1 MKNQVILIGYAGSD
15 PEVRAFPSGDLVATV
30 SVATSEKWRDR
41 ESGELKEH
49 TEWHRVVFK
58 DRGRLKL
65 GERAQ
70 MFIRKGAK
78 VYVQGPQRNRDWEA
92 DGIKHRTTEVEAQE
106 FLLLDS
112 MDARSNS
119 TAKPAPEPAKASTNG
134 KAVPRAPAYEP
145 LPEFDDL
152 PF

>member
-41 ESGELKEH
+41 QSGELKEH

-70 MFIRKGAK
+70 MFIHKGAK
-78 VYVQGPQRNRDWEA
+78 VYVQGPQRTRDWES
-92 DGIKHRTTEVEAQE
+92 DGVKHRTTEVEAQE

-112 MDARSNS
+112 MDSRADSP
-119 TAKPAPEPAKASTNG
+119 AKPAAEAPRAKANG
-134 KAVPRAPAYEP
+134 SAASHATAYEP